1 MAERLASHMV
11 FYYIYLSP
19 ISRSPSEPLIPSRA
33 SARAFF
39 PIDVFAVEQPERFN
53 EEIAR
58 ETRQSKHPS
67 AIALAVHR
75 GKREGGTKRVGEK

>member
-1 MAERLASHMV
+1 MAEGLASRMV

-19 ISRSPSEPLIPSRA
+19 ISRSPSEPLIPSGFRVC
-33 SARAFF
+33 FF
-39 PIDVFAVEQPERFN
+39 PIDVEQAERFN

-58 ETRQSKHPS
+58 ETRQSKHPN

-75 GKREGGTKRVGEK
+75 EKREGGTKRVGEK